1 MDLFY
6 GRLARWHTCRVD
18 PPADTVRPNL
28 SLQSFERYWTFVL
41 IAVIRTKRHGALPRL
56 HFRSCEYGQ
65 WNQVVAPDAVV
76 CQRNPIV
83 TDGPGEVK
91 SRAWACVICRWI
103 GVSLLMRA
111 VDPEVVEESWAGA
124 LTFLCKIQDK
134 RRCGPVVFSQGCE
147 MPVVVGFSIL
157 TNREALN

>member
-1 MDLFY
+1 
-6 GRLARWHTCRVD
+6 
-18 PPADTVRPNL
+18 
-28 SLQSFERYWTFVL
+28 
-41 IAVIRTKRHGALPRL
+41 
-56 HFRSCEYGQ
+56 
-65 WNQVVAPDAVV
+65 
-76 CQRNPIV
+76 
-83 TDGPGEVK
+83 
-91 SRAWACVICRWI
+91 
-103 GVSLLMRA
+103 MRA